1 MIIGMDGT
9 SAKSFNFVRS
19 LFYHLIFFSF
29 PYCYLRPGTSLLRR
43 FNEAADMSAK
53 QEKIFNRL
61 SATFAPEIVN
71 KWEAMVV
78 NWNANPKAPNPYQE
92 PASRKFHF
100 SL

>member
-1 MIIGMDGT
+1 
-9 SAKSFNFVRS
+9 
-19 LFYHLIFFSF
+19 
-29 PYCYLRPGTSLLRR
+29 
-43 FNEAADMSAK
+43 MSAK

>member
-1 MIIGMDGT
+1 
-9 SAKSFNFVRS
+9 
-19 LFYHLIFFSF
+19 
-29 PYCYLRPGTSLLRR
+29 
-43 FNEAADMSAK
+43 MSAK

-61 SATFAPEIVN
+61 SATFDPEIVN

-92 PASRKFHF
+92 PAGRKSHF